1 MDFRAF
7 RGFRPPTALVD
18 EVACPP
24 YDVINSDEA
33 RERVVGKARSFLHV
47 TRPEVDLPVDIDVHA
62 DAVYEM
68 AAANFRRFLA
78 DGVFVQDGAPAFYVY
93 RLVWGEHV
101 QTGLMGAAS
110 VDEYD
115 AGLVKKHEHTRRDK
129 EDDRARH
136 TDVVGVNAGPVF
148 LAYHADADLDA
159 LVASAAVGD
168 PTADVEAD
176 GVRHTIWAVS
186 DPARVEAIRAGYQR
200 VSAFYV
206 ADGHHR
212 AASASRTRALRAGRN
227 PAHTGEE
234 PYNRFLA
241 VVFPHDQ
248 LRILAYNRVVRDL
261 NGHDEAAFLAAVRER
276 FTVEPAAAVV
286 PLEPR
291 TFCMLLGGAWW
302 ALRAKDGSF
311 PADDP
316 VRSLDVAILQD
327 NLLAPVLG
335 IGDPRTDQRI
345 DFVGGIRGTG
355 ELERR
360 VASGAWAVAFSMF
373 PTSLEQLM
381 SVADTGQVMPPK
393 STWFEPKLRSGL
405 VVHLLADAAR

>member
-7 RGFRPPTALVD
+7 RGLRPPTELLA

-24 YDVINSDEA
+24 YDVVNSEEA
-33 RERVVGKARSFLHV
+33 RERVAGKPRSLLHV
-47 TRPEVDLPVDIDVHA
+47 TRPEVDLPEDVDIHA
-62 DAVYEM
+62 DIVYET
-68 AAANFRRFLA
+68 AASNFRRFLA
-78 DGVFVQDGAPAFYVY
+78 AGVLQQDPAPAYYVY
-93 RLVWGEHV
+93 RLVWGSHV
-101 QTGLMGAAS
+101 QTGVMGVAS
-110 VDEYD
+110 VDDYD
-115 AGLVKKHEHTRRDK
+115 RGLIKKHEHTRRDK

-136 TDVVGVNAGPVF
+136 TDAIGANAGPVF
-148 LAYHADADLDA
+148 LAYHADTSLDGLA
-159 LVASAAVGD
+159 AAVAD
-168 PTADVEAD
+168 APPTAEVEAE
-176 GVRHTIWAVS
+176 GVRHMLWAVTES
-186 DPARVEAIRAGYQR
+186 AKIEEFRSAYAQVG
-200 VSAFYV
+200 AFYV

-212 AASASRTRALRAGRN
+212 AASASRTRALRQGRN
-227 PAHTGEE
+227 QNHTGQEA
-234 PYNRFLA
+234 YNRFLA

-261 NGHDEAAFLAAVRER
+261 HGLDQAAFLAAVTDR
-276 FTVEPAAAVV
+276 FEVAPAADAS
-286 PLEPR
+286 PTEPR
-291 TFCMLLGGAWW
+291 TFRMLLGGQWY
-302 ALRAKDGSF
+302 ALRPRTGSF
-311 PADDP
+311 PEADP

-360 VASGAWAVAFSMF
+360 VARGWAVAFSLY

-381 SVADTGQVMPPK
+381 SVADAGQVMPPK

-405 VVHLLADAAR
+405 VVHSLEEG

>member
-7 RGFRPPTALVD
+7 RGLRPPVELVD

-24 YDVINSDEA
+24 YDVVNSEEA
-33 RERVVGKARSFLHV
+33 RERVVGKPRSLLHV
-47 TRPEVDLPVDIDVHA
+47 TRPEVDLPADVDVHA
-62 DAVYEM
+62 DVVYET

-78 DGVFVQDGAPAFYVY
+78 EGTLVQDAAPAYYIY
-93 RLVWGEHV
+93 RQVWGSHV
-101 QTGLMGAAS
+101 QTGVMGAAS

-115 AGLVKKHEHTRRDK
+115 RGLVKKHEHTRRDK

-136 TDVVGVNAGPVF
+136 TDVLGANAGPVF
-148 LAYHADADLDA
+148 LAYHADPALDA
-159 LVASAAVGD
+159 LTAAVTD
-168 PTADVEAD
+168 APPTAEVEAD
-176 GVRHTIWAVS
+176 GVRHILWAVTDS
-186 DPARVEAIRAGYQR
+186 ARIDAFRAAYAR

-212 AASASRTRALRAGRN
+212 AASASRTRALRQSRN
-227 PAHTGEE
+227 PGHTGDES
-234 PYNRFLA
+234 YNRFMA

-261 NGHDEAAFLAAVRER
+261 NGLDRDGLLAAVGER
-276 FTVEPAAAVV
+276 FEVTPASDSVPTEPQ
-286 PLEPR
+286 
-291 TFCMLLGGAWW
+291 TFRMLLDGAWH
-302 ALRAKDGSF
+302 ALRPRAGTF
-311 PADDP
+311 PAGDP

-360 VASGAWAVAFSMF
+360 AASGWAIAFSMY

-381 SVADTGQVMPPK
+381 SVADAGQVMPPK

-405 VVHLLADAAR
+405 VVHSLVD